1 MLTGKKEPKEETT
14 TPEAQAPAKA
24 PEPEQL
30 AGQPSQ
36 QEEPKEQAVEE
47 VPVPTKELIE
57 EKQPEKIETLEEV
70 EEEKELEELEQ
81 AEEEKPIE
89 EEIKEIK
96 EPEEVKPKETT
107 EVAKEE
113 AKEVLEEELEKE
125 PEKVV
130 EELEKEAKEL
140 LEESKEILEETEP
153 KEVVE
158 KLEKEAMEKEK
169 EKIQEKI
176 VSKPVEEK
184 VEKEIVSKLV
194 EKEEKKSEKP
204 KTGFGSK
211 IIGLLRRPKKP
222 EEVGK
227 PGKPEKAQAREE
239 IKKEVKKEEG
249 FLSGILKKVK
259 EKILTEEDVQRFL
272 DEMQTVLLENNVA
285 LEVVDKIS
293 EELKKNLVGKSVNR
307 KNVNKVILN
316 ALKDSILSV
325 LKQEP
330 LDIEDVINACKSEK
344 RPCTI
349 LLLGF
354 NGTGK
359 TTTLAKLGNYL
370 KKNKHD
376 PVFAAA
382 DTFRAAALEQIEIHA
397 KNLGVD
403 LVKHDYGADAAAVV
417 FDAKKHAEARG
428 KDVVLVDTAGR
439 NHADVNLMDEL
450 KKICRVNNPDLKI
463 LVIDTLT
470 GNDAVEQA
478 KKFNDAVGIDG
489 IILAKADVAEKAGAA
504 LSVGYVTGKPIIF
517 MGTGQGY
524 DDIVKFE
531 PEKIVEELLK

>member
-1 MLTGKKEPKEETT
+1 MFGFLKKRLKKAVEMLTGKKEPKEETT
-14 TPEAQAPAKA
+14 TAEAQAPEKA
-24 PEPEQL
+24 PKPERL
-30 AGQPSQ
+30 VEQPSQ

-81 AEEEKPIE
+81 AEEEKPTE

-96 EPEEVKPKETT
+96 EPEEAKPKETT

-113 AKEVLEEELEKE
+113 AREVLEEELEKE

-158 KLEKEAMEKEK
+158 KLEKEAMKKEK

-184 VEKEIVSKLV
+184 VEK
-194 EKEEKKSEKP
+194 P
-204 KTGFGSK
+204 KTGLGSK

-249 FLSGILKKVK
+249 FLAGILKKVK

-330 LDIEDVINACKSEK
+330 LDIEDVINACKSEN